1 MSTTFH
7 KNANKKRSRPS
18 ARLPVRSAAKA
29 GSEAKAGNK
38 TTSTFTFKQLVY
50 PILFPN
56 FAPEMKFLNHIL
68 RLPYF
73 STYYISN
80 TCSDRLYTY
89 VKLI

>member
-1 MSTTFH
+1 MSFV
-7 KNANKKRSRPS
+7 KIAC
-18 ARLPVRSAAKA
+18 
-29 GSEAKAGNK
+29 
-38 TTSTFTFKQLVY
+38 VY
-50 PILFPN
+50 FLFPN

>member
-7 KNANKKRSRPS
+7 KNANKKR
-18 ARLPVRSAAKA
+18 ARLPACPPARSAAKA
-29 GSEAKAGNK
+29 GNK
-38 TTSTFTFKQLVY
+38 TISTFIFKQLVY